1 MMVSAPYWVFA
12 YGSLIW
18 DPGFPFI
25 DRHRAVVHGY
35 HRRFC
40 LYSHRYRGT
49 PELPGLV
56 LGLDRGGCC
65 HGVAYRVAAE
75 EAASVRDYL
84 WAREMSNNAYRPVI
98 VPVRL
103 PEGEKV
109 AAQTFV
115 ISPAHPQYAG
125 RLPPDLTARLIATSH
140 GERGSNQAYL
150 ENTAEHL
157 IALGIHDP
165 AMQRLVRQVHQLIAV
180 EGTVARPPVPDVSP
194 KGF

>member
-1 MMVSAPYWVFA
+1 MSSEPYWVFA

-49 PELPGLV
+49 PDLPGLV

-65 HGVAYRVAAE
+65 QGVAYQVAPAE
-75 EAASVRDYL
+75 SAAVRDYL

-98 VPVRL
+98 VPARL
-103 PEGEKV
+103 EGGARV
-109 AAQTFV
+109 PVQTFV
-115 ISPAHPQYAG
+115 ISPDHPQYAG
-125 RLPPDLTARLIATSH
+125 RLPADLTARLIASSH

-150 ENTAEHL
+150 ENTADHL
-157 IALGIHDP
+157 TELGIHDP
-165 AMQRLVRQVHQLIAV
+165 AMLKLVRQVRQLIAH
-180 EGTVARPPVPDVSP
+180 EGTVARPPVPQVSP
-194 KGF
+194 IGF